1 MRYWIPA
8 LLTAV
13 LIFFISHQPRLP
25 EVPGGPPDW
34 LMHFLEYGFFALTC
48 AYAAT
53 CGFDGALRTPTRLS
67 MAFAVATLYGVSDE
81 WHQSLRGAQRDGS
94 GLACRHARG
103 GGDVGHLVVVVPYQS
118 TVTESFSQP

>member
-81 WHQSLRGAQRDGS
+81 WHQSFVGRNATARDWLADTLGA
-94 GLACRHARG
+94 A
-103 GGDVGHLVVVVPYQS
+103 VMLVILLLWWRRSENPKS
-118 TVTESFSQP
+118 TS